1 MLTGVDHIAF
11 AVSNLEQS
19 LHFYRDQ
26 LGIPVILQR
35 VWQEDYVRQMVGI
48 ADATLNIAL
57 LQLPGPGGLILEL
70 IEYEQPRGAPIPT
83 QVYTPGN
90 AHMALR
96 LNDIEAL
103 HTRLLAEGIQ
113 FLSPPMA
120 VTAGPNHGRK
130 AVYLRDPDGIVI
142 QLMEP

>member
-19 LHFYRDQ
+19 LRFYRDQ
-26 LGIPVILQR
+26 LGLPVIVHR
-35 VWQEDYVRQMVGI
+35 VWNEDYVRQMVGI

-57 LQLPGPGGLILEL
+57 LQLPGAGELILEL

-96 LNDIEAL
+96 LDDIDGL
-103 HTRLLAEGIQ
+103 YSRLLAQGIQ

-120 VTAGPNHGRK
+120 VTAGPNQGRK
-130 AVYLRDPDGIVI
+130 AVYLRDPDGIVV